1 VRYLPKPRGLWRVD
15 QAFPPGYANKPDNL
29 VLVSLI
35 GPDVPFQGV
44 VLEADPAKDYD
55 WSRLAAFYVAVIVK
69 PGTDATRTI
78 KALLPVAMP
87 CVMLVDAENRKQ
99 WAISS
104 MVPKLQGW
112 PEPMPA

>member
-55 WSRLAAFYVAVIVK
+55 WSRL
-69 PGTDATRTI
+69 TI